1 MDTRKWI
8 TVMAALLFVGV
19 ACPAEACRCIKDHL
33 QRFYCNSNGVLKM
46 RFIEPMQITDSGSQ
60 VTGYKIQLD
69 EVLKGSAELQS
80 LTFISSSAGT
90 SCEYHHSESD
100 YNVEYLVTAY
110 NNSGDVSVSGC
121 NYVVPWNELSSN
133 QILGIQGAYSEGCT
147 RNIISCFS
155 PPCSPVQNT
164 CVIEGD
170 ANPQTENQQ
179 KNQACVPNTNTT
191 CSWKTIE

>member
-1 MDTRKWI
+1 
-8 TVMAALLFVGV
+8 
-19 ACPAEACRCIKDHL
+19 
-33 QRFYCNSNGVLKM
+33 
-46 RFIEPMQITDSGSQ
+46 MQITDSGSQ

-147 RNIISCFS
+147 RNCGTICPFS
-155 PPCSPVQNT
+155 AKMINQLQSFCKSSPAFLRPAHRYRTHV
-164 CVIEGD
+164 
-170 ANPQTENQQ
+170 
-179 KNQACVPNTNTT
+179 
-191 CSWKTIE
+191 